1 MYGLL
6 TASYTL
12 MMWAFGFAQRGI
24 ILGNEDKSKEE
35 VGKRMLSFGG
45 PVSVT
50 GIVLSLVTLYGNMP
64 DQLATAIRWFGVGMV
79 IAGFNLIL
87 EGFIVKRRKAF
98 LKLKDVKIAAALI
111 IVASI
116 ACYVAFAVTL

>member
-1 MYGLL
+1 
-6 TASYTL
+6 